1 MKRVFCA
8 ALTLVLIVS
17 TLCLFGCST
26 KSEPLSFGLG
36 VYTNVSKATSAE
48 GDTNG
53 QGSVAVTAAAVTV
66 DADGKIVACVLD
78 TADYTVAY
86 TSDGKAIANDSFLT
100 KDEKG
105 DAYNMKLYGGSAKE
119 WYEQADAFQTVV
131 SGKTL
136 DEVKALVAEG
146 NKGTD
151 EVVNAG
157 CTIMI
162 NEFVF
167 AIEQAYN
174 NAAPSNATADSTLK
188 LGAFTEQSCKDAAGD
203 ANGQNKLETT
213 FVAAALDAEGKIVVA
228 SSDCVQVAFTFD
240 AAGASLF
247 DLTKPVSSKKQLGDG
262 YNMKLYGGSAKEW
275 YEQAA
280 IFDAACVG
288 KTAGDVA
295 AMMGDDN
302 YGNADLKN
310 AGCTILVNGFVKA
323 ASKLAR

>member
-1 MKRVFCA
+1 MKRISCA
-8 ALTLVLIVS
+8 ILALVLIVGA
-17 TLCLFGCST
+17 LCLMGCSQ

-48 GDTNG
+48 ADANG
-53 QGSVAVTAAAVTV
+53 QGAVAMTAAAVTV

-86 TSDGKAIANDSFLT
+86 TAEGKAVANDSFLT
-100 KDEKG
+100 KREKG
-105 DAYNMKLYGGSAKE
+105 DNYNMKLYGGSAKE

-162 NEFVF
+162 SDFVF

-188 LGAFTEQSCKDAAGD
+188 LGVNVAQTCGD
-203 ANGQNKLETT
+203 AEGDKNGQNKLDTT
-213 FVAAALDAEGKIVVA
+213 FVAAALDAEGKIVAA

-240 AAGASLF
+240 ATGASLF
-247 DLTKPVSSKKQLGDG
+247 DLTKTVSSKKQLGDG

-280 IFDAACVG
+280 IFDNACLG
-288 KTAGDVA
+288 KTVSDVSA
-295 AMMGDDN
+295 LMGEDN
-302 YGNADLKN
+302 YGTADLKN
-310 AGCTILVNGFVKA
+310 AGCTILVDGFVKA
-323 ASKLAR
+323 AAKLAN